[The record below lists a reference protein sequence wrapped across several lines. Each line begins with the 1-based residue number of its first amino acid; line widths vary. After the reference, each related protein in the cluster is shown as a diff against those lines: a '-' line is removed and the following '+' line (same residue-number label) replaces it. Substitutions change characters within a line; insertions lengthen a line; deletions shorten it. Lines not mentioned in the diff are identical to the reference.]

1 MLYQKNLSNNM
12 YRFLYL
18 FLKEVYNFFHP
29 NSSFIVS
36 ITVLWS
42 LTYIMFVISLH
53 RGISKHYKMYKSYK
67 ITKIFSLT
75 ELNLY
80 TYQRTSFICIPCS
93 LVTLHCTCTV
103 HVLVLSIKLMC
114 QQWNNW
120 EQKPK
125 TDFPLRF
132 PKSILK
138 HV

>member
-18 FLKEVYNFFHP
+18 FLRAVYNFFHP

-75 ELNLY
+75 ELNKY

-103 HVLVLSIKLMC
+103 HVLVLSIK
-114 QQWNNW
+114 
-120 EQKPK
+120 
-125 TDFPLRF
+125 TDVSTMKQLRTKAKNRF
-132 PKSILK
+132 SIEIS
-138 HV
+138 